1 MRKWMKQ
8 TIAILTLVGMIPGA
22 SDALGFRHLGVS
34 VGLDLTQTNALA
46 APATM
51 TGTGTSFDSARLAV
65 GGFLNLGEFFID
77 HLDFVPGMDLVLQDD
92 LNIYSFNVDTRYRFY
107 RGEGVTGY
115 FGAGVGVHLFRPD
128 TPSALLR
135 NETKGSLNIPIG
147 FQRRLGTGLG
157 WFGELK
163 LVIADSQ
170 TDSSF
175 RFSVGL
181 LLGGT

>member
-1 MRKWMKQ
+1 M
-8 TIAILTLVGMIPGA
+8 
-22 SDALGFRHLGVS
+22 
-34 VGLDLTQTNALA
+34 
-46 APATM
+46 
-51 TGTGTSFDSARLAV
+51 
-65 GGFLNLGEFFID
+65 
-77 HLDFVPGMDLVLQDD
+77 
-92 LNIYSFNVDTRYRFY
+92 
-107 RGEGVTGY
+107 
-115 FGAGVGVHLFRPD
+115 FRPD